1 VNDSVL
7 FASILSL
14 LGAFYIGMSYFFS
27 PSVHSKKE
35 FFLGNRSF
43 GTFSIAATLVAA
55 QIGGGMFLGTAQ
67 EPVKGLL
74 YIIGL
79 TIGFLV
85 LGFGSAEKYRNFN
98 TETLGHILE
107 RRYQS
112 PLLRH
117 LCSIISIISII
128 GILLGQALAAQSILS
143 YFGGTTAWYLFP
155 LFWMSMVIYTMIG
168 GLNAVI
174 VTDVIQI
181 AIVII
186 VFTGIFISIIL
197 HNPTAL
203 FSSQGIQ
210 TIVQHTIQTPLSSS
224 DIARLIIVPILFS
237 IITQDLAHR
246 FFAAKNGVTAKMA
259 ALYAAIALLFF
270 GFIPFYFGFL
280 AQQEAILVPTGV
292 SPLLPFLRLHTS
304 SFAFVLAACGLIA
317 AIGSTIDGL
326 LCVGSS
332 IIYHLYT
339 TVRKKTSASSVSL
352 SQKTVL
358 IFGIL
363 LLASSYF
370 IPNSII
376 DLLIQSY
383 EISVACL
390 IIPIFFALFSS
401 QSLFWKS
408 GFYAMLGGLS
418 GFIIAK
424 AFGFH
429 TWAFLIALTCSLFC
443 HLIMDFLCFQHKD
456 A

>member
-1 VNDSVL
+1 
-7 FASILSL
+7 
-14 LGAFYIGMSYFFS
+14 M
-27 PSVHSKKE
+27 HSKKE

-79 TIGFLV
+79 TIGFIV
-85 LGFGSAEKYRNFN
+85 LGFGIAEKYRNLN

-107 RRYQS
+107 KRYQS

-117 LCSIISIISII
+117 LCSFISIISIV
-128 GILLGQALAAQSILS
+128 GILLGQALAAESILS
-143 YFGGTTAWYLFP
+143 YFGGTTVWYLFP
-155 LFWMSMVIYTMIG
+155 LFWMSMIAYTMIG
-168 GLNAVI
+168 GLHAVI
-174 VTDVIQI
+174 VTDVVQI
-181 AIVII
+181 AIVIT
-186 VFTGIFISIIL
+186 VFTGIFLSIVA
-197 HNPTAL
+197 HNPAAL
-203 FSSQGIQ
+203 FSYQGFSTITQHIAQ
-210 TIVQHTIQTPLSSS
+210 TQLDSS

-246 FFAAKNGVTAKMA
+246 FFAAKNGTTAKLA

-280 AQQEAILVPTGV
+280 AQSESLIIPAGV

-304 SFAFVLAACGLIA
+304 SFFFVLAACGLIA

-332 IIYHLYT
+332 IMYHLYIT
-339 TVRKKTSASSVSL
+339 IRGKSNNTIAL
-352 SQKTVL
+352 SQKTVFVFGTAIL
-358 IFGIL
+358 IG
-363 LLASSYF
+363 SYF
-370 IPNSII
+370 IPHSII
-376 DLLIQSY
+376 DLLVESY

-390 IIPIFFALFSS
+390 IIPIFFALFASKELLCW
-401 QSLFWKS
+401 QS
-408 GFYAMLGGLS
+408 GFSSMIVGLLGFIMAKFFGLS
-418 GFIIAK
+418 
-424 AFGFH
+424 
-429 TWAFLIALTCSLFC
+429 TWAFLIALLCSLTA
-443 HLIMDFLCFQHKD
+443 HITIDYLYFQCKD